1 MKKIIFSLA
10 VIGSLSSCLQAQ
22 KSTKKESI
30 NNKTTKTVEIDSA
43 TVRKHLYTLASDEM
57 EGRKPGTEGM
67 EKATQYIEQEY
78 KRIGL
83 KTLDSL
89 ESYRQNFEYKG
100 IKMSNIIGLLEGKSK
115 KDEFVIVSAHHDHL
129 GMKKDGEGDRIF
141 NGANAYDLIEVFTLC
156 C

>member
-22 KSTKKESI
+22 KSTKKESTKD
-30 NNKTTKTVEIDSA
+30 KTTKTVEIDSA
-43 TVRKHLYTLASDEM
+43 TVKKHLYTLASDEM

-89 ESYRQNFEYKG
+89 GSYRQNFEYKG
-100 IKMSNIIGLLEGKSK
+100 IKMSNIIGLQRYKMCGNAVTV
-115 KDEFVIVSAHHDHL
+115 DVVQAV
-129 GMKKDGEGDRIF
+129 
-141 NGANAYDLIEVFTLC
+141 ANKIKQLNYATT
-156 C
+156 